1 VSHASNLQASSS
13 PRLAS
18 SSDNSAFKEFP
29 MTFSSVTPLVLL
41 IRSID
46 EETTRKIIYR
56 NVIDK
61 HQLNNLQAN
70 AAWQHP

>member
-1 VSHASNLQASSS
+1 
-13 PRLAS
+13 
-18 SSDNSAFKEFP
+18 